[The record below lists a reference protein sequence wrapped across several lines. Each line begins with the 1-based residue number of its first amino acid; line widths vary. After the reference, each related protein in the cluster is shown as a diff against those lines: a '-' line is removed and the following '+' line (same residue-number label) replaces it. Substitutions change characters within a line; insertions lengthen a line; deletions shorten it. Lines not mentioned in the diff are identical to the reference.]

1 MTEAAQS
8 DILAGIYRLLKTIGE
23 QVTMMGSVVSRAHG
37 VKPFPA
43 PRSTPIQPQ
52 TPPML
57 RTPMP
62 EQGELPLAGCVLAH
76 KPRVWGN
83 SVRWY
88 EAAYKWTGGGPF
100 GLADIF
106 AARDE
111 LADATKGKI
120 GVATYQRVLSALVRA
135 GAATRKGGV
144 YTLRQPTDELREA
157 VERVRNAKGGAK

>member
-1 MTEAAQS
+1 VTAEEQR
-8 DILAGIYRLLKTIGE
+8 IFAGIYRLLKTIGE
-23 QVTMMGSVVSRAHG
+23 QVTMLGSVVSRSHG
-37 VKPFPA
+37 VQPFPA
-43 PRSTPIQPQ
+43 PRQTPLQPE

-83 SVRWY
+83 SVKWY

-111 LADATKGKI
+111 LAEATKGKI

-144 YTLRQPTDELREA
+144 YTLREPNDELREA

>member
-1 MTEAAQS
+1 MTEAAQA
-8 DILAGIYRLLKTIGE
+8 DILAGIYRRLGKSNELLALI
-23 QVTMMGSVVSRAHG
+23 GSVLERASG
-37 VKPFPA
+37 VA
-43 PRSTPIQPQ
+43 PVVGPRPTPLHPE

-83 SVRWY
+83 SVKWY

-100 GLADIF
+100 DLADIF

-111 LADATKGKI
+111 LAEATKGKI

-157 VERVRNAKGGAK
+157 VERVRNQKGGAK